1 MHQKIAQS
9 DPRVTANLKVKKNA
23 KAKINNDVH
32 VITTFHDALISRNSK
47 DKDVD
52 PMRPS
57 KETSRQHVY
66 LDVTSVDQAIS
77 NKRAPFSAEATSGCF
92 DESFRRSR
100 LINAHP
106 ELRITPGEAAD
117 LLGISRRKAYGL
129 AAPHGPITC
138 TRIGRSVR
146 YFLKDVLSYETTC
159 RSTETRETK
168 AASDSNSK
176 KRSMA
181 RPFVD
186 QSSFRKAIQN
196 LKPNNT
202 I

>member
-1 MHQKIAQS
+1 MHQKIAQP
-9 DPRVTANLKVKKNA
+9 DPGVTGNWKEKNYA
-23 KAKINNDVH
+23 KAKVNNDAH
-32 VITTFHDALISRNSK
+32 VITAFHTELISQNSK

-52 PMRPS
+52 PVRPPR
-57 KETSRQHVY
+57 KTSRQHVH

-77 NKRAPFSAEATSGCF
+77 NKRTPFAAEATSACF
-92 DESFRRSR
+92 DESLRRSR

-129 AAPHGPITC
+129 AAPHGPITY

-159 RSTETRETK
+159 RLTETRETK

-181 RPFVD
+181 RPFVN

>member
-1 MHQKIAQS
+1 MHQKIAQP
-9 DPRVTANLKVKKNA
+9 DPGVTGNWKEKNYA
-23 KAKINNDVH
+23 KAKVNNDAH
-32 VITTFHDALISRNSK
+32 VITAFHTELISQN
-47 DKDVD
+47 
-52 PMRPS
+52 
-57 KETSRQHVY
+57 
-66 LDVTSVDQAIS
+66 TSVDQVIS
-77 NKRAPFSAEATSGCF
+77 NKRTPFAAEATSACF
-92 DESFRRSR
+92 DESLRRSR

-129 AAPHGPITC
+129 AAPHGPITY

-159 RSTETRETK
+159 RLTETRETK

-181 RPFVD
+181 RPFVN